1 METANNPNPGASIDV
16 PTSEITTTKSPAAGA
31 KPAVE
36 LLKYGASGVAL
47 ASLEDA
53 FRFAKAVIS
62 SGLAPRGY
70 DKPEAVLIAI
80 QMGAEVGL
88 PPMAALSS
96 IAVINGRPSLY
107 GDAMPGIVNASGLM
121 EGYTQEQVGTQDKDD
136 WGWKVTVRRKGRTE
150 PVTAIFTV
158 AQAKRANLWAKAGPW
173 TQYPDR
179 MLLMR
184 ARTFALRDAFN
195 DVLRGMTSAEEAFD
209 IPKRETNV
217 TPGLDALEAAK
228 P

>member
-1 METANNPNPGASIDV
+1 MNPETKAPEAAIDIAA
-16 PTSEITTTKSPAAGA
+16 TDTNAPAVKAPIAGG
-31 KPAVE
+31 KPAVD
-36 LLKYGASGVAL
+36 LLKYGSTGVAL
-47 ASLEDA
+47 SSLEDA
-53 FRFAKAVIS
+53 FRFAKAVVS

-107 GDAMPGIVNASGLM
+107 GDAMPGVVNASGLM
-121 EGYTQEQVGTQDKDD
+121 ESYVQEQIGSADKDD

-150 PVTAIFTV
+150 PVMATFTV

-195 DVLRGMTSAEEAFD
+195 DVLRGMVSAEEAFD
-209 IPKRETNV
+209 TPKREVNI
-217 TPGLDALEAAK
+217 TPGLDALEAK
-228 P
+228 